1 VASTVYEEVFGCGF
15 ALVGQN
21 LIMQIK
27 DSGRDNVSNTT
38 RSPPCPPAIRIC
50 RRSGGSCKPEW
61 RWQKAIC
68 TVRARRFKTP
78 SRLLIDLK
86 FCSQPGKPLRLHRR
100 YASTQKKSKPPKRI
114 ATAEFCIPKIADSF
128 EPNEPLRATFLA
140 ATPVRRILCERVV
153 NKAKRQHGSRRVAA
167 P

>member
-1 VASTVYEEVFGCGF
+1 VYEEVFGCGF

-114 ATAEFCIPKIADSF
+114 ATAPSFAFQRLPIPSNRTSHFAQLSSPQLPYAESCVKES
-128 EPNEPLRATFLA
+128 
-140 ATPVRRILCERVV
+140 
-153 NKAKRQHGSRRVAA
+153 
-167 P
+167 